1 VSDPSLG
8 LAMLGLIVITI
19 MMGFPTAFTLM
30 GLGMVFGFIAFW
42 NPAQPWY
49 DNHAFDL
56 MVQRAY
62 GVMTNDTL
70 LSIPLFVFMGY
81 VMERAA
87 LVDRMF
93 HSVQLAFRRV
103 PASLAVTTLLVCA
116 FWGIASGIVGA
127 VVVLMGVIAMRPM
140 LHAGY
145 DVRLA
150 SGAITAGGTLGI
162 LIPPSVML
170 IVYAAVAGQS
180 IVKLYAAAMLP
191 GFFLT
196 FLYLLYILGWAILNP
211 RIAPKLPPD
220 QYRVAVPE
228 WLGRLERGQ
237 AKRLCWALL
246 VAAVRPSVLRGAR
259 APDGRPV
266 SYGLIARS
274 LLTAMVPAVLTLATF
289 GATWWYVV
297 VYNAPTA
304 AVASV
309 RTSSSSPSTVG
320 QAPRGEADK
329 PQALGSVSERA
340 LGSRPEKLEELGAA
354 SDTPRRAGS
363 EKLQE
368 LGSAALE
375 KSEELG
381 SAAPEKSQ
389 ELGTP
394 SERPQELGAASEQRR
409 EPGSPSE
416 PPQELGVAAEK
427 AQVPGAP
434 PRPLGSP
441 TAEPLDGSAA
451 GKIPRNFYAWF
462 WGFAGLCALLLALY
476 YWRMDGEQLV
486 ILKELVS
493 SVVPLGVLTVV
504 VLAVILFGITTA
516 TESAAVGALG
526 ALYLAVMAKY
536 QRLVWW
542 SSLVGAIVGIALA
555 WNRADVVTLLVSGCL
570 GGVLLGTLVP
580 WSWGLRRSPDLW
592 QNLKESTFL
601 TAKTTAMVCWLFVGS
616 ALFSAVFALHG
627 GQSLIERWVLGMNLS
642 PLGFLMIS
650 QAIIFL
656 LGWPLEWTEIIVIFC
671 PIFIPLLSH
680 FNVDPLLFGTMVA
693 VNLQAAFLSPPV
705 AMSAFYLK
713 GVSPSHVT
721 LNQIFAG
728 MMPFMLIVLLCLA
741 FMYLWPGMT
750 LWLPEF
756 LYGS

>member
-1 VSDPSLG
+1 
-8 LAMLGLIVITI
+8 MLGLIVVAI

-30 GLGMVFGFIAFW
+30 GLGMVFGFMAFW
-42 NPAQPWY
+42 NPALPWY
-49 DNHAFDL
+49 DNRVFDL
-56 MVQRAY
+56 MVQRTY

-81 VMERAA
+81 VIERAA

-93 HSVQLAFRRV
+93 HSVQLAFRRL
-103 PASLAVTTLLVCA
+103 PGSLAVTTLLVCA

-140 LHAGY
+140 LSAGY

-196 FLYLLYILGWAILNP
+196 FLYLVYILGWAIANP
-211 RIAPKLPPD
+211 KVAPRLPPER
-220 QYRVAVPE
+220 YRIAVPE
-228 WLGRLERGQ
+228 WLERLERGP
-237 AKRLCWALL
+237 ARRVAAGVLAALL
-246 VAAVRPSVLRGAR
+246 RPHLVRGARAASGAPIGYGTVLRGA
-259 APDGRPV
+259 ATLVVP
-266 SYGLIARS
+266 L
-274 LLTAMVPAVLTLATF
+274 LLTVGTF
-289 GATWWYVV
+289 GAAWWYVV
-297 VYNAPTA
+297 IHNAPAESASAPAGGMATA
-304 AVASV
+304 SRAPTKPPEAPLPSGAV
-309 RTSSSSPSTVG
+309 STD
-320 QAPRGEADK
+320 R
-329 PQALGSVSERA
+329 PQEPG
-340 LGSRPEKLEELGAA
+340 
-354 SDTPRRAGS
+354 TPRE
-363 EKLQE
+363 EK
-368 LGSAALE
+368 
-375 KSEELG
+375 
-381 SAAPEKSQ
+381 PQ
-389 ELGTP
+389 ELGTAGDDK
-394 SERPQELGAASEQRR
+394 PQELGAAEQTQ
-409 EPGSPSE
+409 ESSAAPADA
-416 PPQELGVAAEK
+416 PPQEMGIPQAG
-427 AQVPGAP
+427 PGPA
-434 PRPLGSP
+434 
-441 TAEPLDGSAA
+441 SAA
-451 GKIPRNFYAWF
+451 GHIPEHFFAWF
-462 WGFAGLCALLLALY
+462 WATAALAGLLLAIY
-476 YWRMDGEQLV
+476 YWRMDGEQLE
-486 ILKELVS
+486 ILRELVI
-493 SVVPLGVLTVV
+493 SVVPLGVLTFV

-536 QRLVWW
+536 PRRVCWW
-542 SSLVGAIVGIALA
+542 SLAGAVIGVGLGARRG
-555 WNRADVVTLLVSGCL
+555 DVVTLLVSGCL
-570 GGVLLGTLVP
+570 GAVFLGTLVP
-580 WSWGLRRSPDLW
+580 WAWSLRQSRELW

-616 ALFSAVFALHG
+616 ALFSGVFALHG
-627 GQSLIERWVLGMNLS
+627 GQSLIERWVLSMNLS
-642 PLGFLMIS
+642 PLGFLIMS
-650 QAIIFL
+650 QVIIFL

-680 FNVDPLLFGTMVA
+680 FQVDPLLFGTMVA

-713 GVSPSHVT
+713 GVSPPHVT

-728 MMPFMLIVLLCLA
+728 MMPYMLIVILCLA